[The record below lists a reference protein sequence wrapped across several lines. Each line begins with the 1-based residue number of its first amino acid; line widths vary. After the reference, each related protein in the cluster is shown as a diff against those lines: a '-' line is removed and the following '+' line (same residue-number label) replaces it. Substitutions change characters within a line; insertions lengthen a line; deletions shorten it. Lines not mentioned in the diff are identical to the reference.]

1 MAELIKGD
9 CKRGL
14 NKHQIRSLL
23 IKNYLS
29 EIDQIEVYDLTF
41 NSNYTRADLIINFK
55 GVE

>member
-9 CKRGL
+9 CTRGL
-14 NKHQIRSLL
+14 NEHQIRSLL

-29 EIDQIEVYDLTF
+29 EIDQIEAYDLTF